1 MKRVSILTVIV
12 TMLGIGLGSC
22 TFSRQSG
29 LKTDVDSMSYFVGM
43 GRADGIMNHLMYQA
57 GVDTN
62 YMDAFYKGFR
72 DGAKNYSPKEIAYL
86 EGKRIALMINN
97 QWVEN
102 MNYDVFMGDSG
113 QTVNRKL
120 MLAGFYQGVQS
131 RDDTRVFQAQSFG
144 QVKME
149 QVKDNYRK
157 TKYAEPISAGEK
169 LLADNKN
176 KADIKITESGL
187 QYKIITE
194 GFGPVPDEKARVKVN
209 YRGRLIDGTEFDSSY
224 KNDAPT
230 TFHVNGVIRGWSEA
244 LKMMPTGSKWELYI
258 PQDLAYG
265 AQGQMPNVPPYATL
279 IFEVEL
285 LEIE

>member
-22 TFSRQSG
+22 TFSRHSG
-29 LKTDVDSMSYFVGM
+29 LKTDVDSLSYFVGM

-72 DGAKNYSPKEIAYL
+72 DGAKNYGPKEMAYL

-102 MNYDVFMGDSG
+102 MNNDIFMGDSG
-113 QTVNRKL
+113 KTINRKL
-120 MLAGFYQGVQS
+120 MLAGFFQGVQS
-131 RDDTRVFQAQSFG
+131 RDETRIFQAQSFG

-149 QVKDNYRK
+149 QVKDLYRK
-157 TKYAEPISAGEK
+157 TKYAEPIAAGEK

-176 KADIKITESGL
+176 SADIKTTESGL

-224 KNDAPT
+224 KNDAPA

-265 AQGQMPNVPPYATL
+265 AQGQMPNIPPYATL